1 MHHRSS
7 LIALGACVALAALVV
22 ACGDA
27 RPRTPAVADTSAA
40 AAAGRLVIRDDFGDT
55 LSLRA
60 PPRRI
65 VSLNPATT
73 ELFFA
78 LGAGNRLIGRTHFDI
93 YPPAAQAVQDLG
105 SAIPPNVESCRGP
118 ADLVTL
124 YASNQSRWQ
133 RACAPPVFQR

>member
-7 LIALGACVALAALVV
+7 LIGFGACVALATLVV

-27 RPRTPAVADTSAA
+27 RSRTPAVADTRVATASTGA
-40 AAAGRLVIRDDFGDT
+40 LVIRDDFGDT

-78 LGAGNRLIGRTHFDI
+78 LGAGNRLVGRTHFDI
-93 YPPAAQAVQDLG
+93 YPLAAQAVQDLG
-105 SAIPPNVESCRGP
+105 SAIPPNVESVLGVRP
-118 ADLVTL
+118 DLVTL
-124 YASNQSRWQ
+124 YASNANRDAAT
-133 RACAPPVFQR
+133 RP

>member
-7 LIALGACVALAALVV
+7 LIGFGACVAFATLVV

-27 RPRTPAVADTSAA
+27 RPRTPAVANTRVATAST
-40 AAAGRLVIRDDFGDT
+40 GTLVIRDDFGDT

-78 LGAGNRLIGRTHFDI
+78 LGAGTGSSAGRTSTL
-93 YPPAAQAVQDLG
+93 PAASTGGA
-105 SAIPPNVESCRGP
+105 GP
-118 ADLVTL
+118 
-124 YASNQSRWQ
+124 RQ
-133 RACAPPVFQR
+133 RDTA